1 MSDNKDNH
9 NDIDRYLN
17 DREFRRKKLSEK
29 KSAGNKGPKI
39 VSGLNGGNDLPDLP
53 YFKWFMRI
61 GGVLLLFTVAFIFYL
76 SLGMPSIDELENPKT
91 DVASF
96 VMSRDG
102 EVLDKYFTENRTYVS
117 YENISTHVVDALIA
131 VEDHRFYQ
139 HWGIDVIRTAAIPYH
154 LLRGNMQGGST
165 ITQQLARNLY
175 RKIGRQVTVTRKD
188 AYSNSN

>member
-1 MSDNKDNH
+1 MSDNNEKH

-29 KSAGNKGPKI
+29 KS
-39 VSGLNGGNDLPDLP
+39 NGGKEPKNVSSTISGNELPDFP
-53 YFKWFMRI
+53 YFKWFIRI
-61 GGVLLLFTVAFIFYL
+61 ASIIRLLTVAFIFYL
-76 SLGMPSIDELENPKT
+76 SLGMPSIEELENPKT

-102 EVLDKYFTENRTYVS
+102 EVLDKYFTENRTYVP

-139 HWGIDVIRTAAIPYH
+139 HWGIDVIRTAAIP
-154 LLRGNMQGGST
+154 
-165 ITQQLARNLY
+165 
-175 RKIGRQVTVTRKD
+175 
-188 AYSNSN
+188 